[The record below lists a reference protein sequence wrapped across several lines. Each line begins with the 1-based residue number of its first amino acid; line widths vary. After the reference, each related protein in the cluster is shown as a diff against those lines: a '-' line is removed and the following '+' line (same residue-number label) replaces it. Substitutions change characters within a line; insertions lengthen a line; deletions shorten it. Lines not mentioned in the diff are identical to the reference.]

1 MNKEI
6 EEKVGELSQIEQ
18 NLQGF
23 LQQRQ
28 KFQSELLEIES
39 ALKELKGTDES
50 YKIIGNVMVKI
61 EQDELIK
68 ELKSKQEILNIRV
81 KSIEK
86 QEDKIKENQKSLQ
99 KEVLAQIENE
109 EKKKK

>member
-6 EEKVGELSQIEQ
+6 EEKVSELSQIEQ

-39 ALKELKGTDES
+39 ALKELKETDES
-50 YKIIGNVMVKI
+50 YKIIGNVMVRIK
-61 EQDELIK
+61 QDELIS
-68 ELKSKQEILNIRV
+68 ELKSKQEVLNIRV

-86 QEDKIKENQKSLQ
+86 QEEKIKENQKALQ
-99 KEVLAQIENE
+99 KEVLEQIENE